1 MALLRSAGARR
12 VRIAPLIALLFQQT
26 KVCRGRTRLVRLRAA
41 RVKNSQAVVFPLS
54 EKTHGHQ
61 THTWADLW
69 KTYLTKLLLRSK
81 R

>member
-1 MALLRSAGARR
+1 M
-12 VRIAPLIALLFQQT
+12 
-26 KVCRGRTRLVRLRAA
+26 
-41 RVKNSQAVVFPLS
+41 KNGQAVVFPLS

-69 KTYLTKLLLRSK
+69 KTYLTELLLRSK